1 MKQIILI
8 IIVLSAI
15 GWIAGCKK
23 GECPKQKD
31 AKTDM
36 VAIAKKD
43 KADSLV
49 YDSLYEAA
57 IKNDSLRLPIA
68 NQ

>member
-1 MKQIILI
+1 MKKTVTIIILI
-8 IIVLSAI
+8 LAI
-15 GWIAGCKK
+15 SWMAGCRK

-57 IKNDSLRLPIA
+57 NLYSVLL
-68 NQ
+68 